1 MNIKYYTQG
10 KKELAKLYIR
20 VYHSSFD
27 VACFTGIFCQLTDWN
42 NSEQQLLNNPE
53 MNIAISDLKTSI
65 LKQFNKAFTS
75 GDVIDKNWLET
86 SVKAFFNRPKD
97 EENLKNENHSI
108 YLTDFANWWIDNHS
122 EKWKTGPRKFM
133 SKKLKSQYQ
142 KCAADL
148 DVYEKEKMIRLQL
161 KEINPEAIDEI
172 VVWLEDN
179 NYQPST
185 IHRFVTRI
193 KFFCARAVQFGY
205 SVNLRYN
212 ENVFINKEEEPIV
225 VPILTID
232 EIEKIYTLDLSSDEN
247 LDNIRDLFVC
257 QLFCGLRISDMMT
270 NLNVENI
277 KDGFISLKTQKTN
290 AWVTIPVHDYFEA
303 TLKKRFGQLPRK
315 VSENEYNREI
325 KTICQLAEID
335 QQMYG
340 KKYDAD
346 KNRKVKGYYKK
357 HELITSHTS
366 RRSLLTMLKDKVS
379 DQAIKSLFGWA
390 KDSNMINLYNKK
402 SHKDYAMELKQI
414 WDNN

>member
-148 DVYEKEKMIRLQL
+148 EVYEKEKMIRLQL

-205 SVNLRYN
+205 YVNLRYN
-212 ENVFINKEEEPIV
+212 ENVFINKEDDIEGVYLKEK
-225 VPILTID
+225 
-232 EIEKIYTLDLSSDEN
+232 EIEEIFKLDLNHDEN
-247 LDNIRDLFVC
+247 LDNIRDNLIISC
-257 QLFCGLRISDMMT
+257 WTGLRVSDFMY
-270 NLNVENI
+270 NLHSENI
-277 KDGFISLKTQKTN
+277 KDGFISIKTQKTG
-290 AWVTIPVHDYFEA
+290 AFVKLPVHKMIKSI
-303 TLKKRFGQLPRK
+303 LNKRFGQLPSKTNYNEYSRGIKIICMLSGIDKLTYGKLWDDSKKRK
-315 VSENEYNREI
+315 VLGYRPKWNYVSSHIGRKSLASNLAGKVSIEVI
-325 KTICQLAEID
+325 KSVCGWTNNSLAE
-335 QQMYG
+335 Y
-340 KKYDAD
+340 
-346 KNRKVKGYYKK
+346 
-357 HELITSHTS
+357 
-366 RRSLLTMLKDKVS
+366 
-379 DQAIKSLFGWA
+379 
-390 KDSNMINLYNKK
+390 YNKTSK
-402 SHKDYAMELKQI
+402 DDYAKQLEVF
-414 WDNN
+414 WEN